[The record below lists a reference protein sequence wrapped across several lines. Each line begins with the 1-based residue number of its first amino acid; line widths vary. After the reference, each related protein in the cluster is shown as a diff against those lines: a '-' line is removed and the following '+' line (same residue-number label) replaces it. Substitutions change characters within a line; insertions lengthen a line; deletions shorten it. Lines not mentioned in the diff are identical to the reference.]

1 MKDLYNDYF
10 QSSSD
15 LLSVWFADLRNML
28 LNFLLLLLY
37 LVACWFIYKIVGR
50 FVERILKISRIEKLN
65 KMYEKM
71 EMLNKI
77 GIKIDFGK
85 IIIQLIKL
93 IVLLI
98 LVVIGADLFNF
109 HAVTRIVND
118 LIAYLPRLISAIAI
132 ILAGFYI
139 SNRIKDWLKNMD
151 TIFGNNSGFKIVS
164 NIVVMGIVLFFL
176 LMGLNQAGIDTTLV
190 TDNISIILGVIFA
203 SIALSFG
210 LGSKDIVKEILYSY
224 YLRKSVE
231 IGDKIRIDR
240 DDVTGTLVSIDNIN
254 VKIATETGTILYPIK
269 KFVTL
274 KIEILD

>member
-37 LVACWFIYKIVGR
+37 LAVCWFVYKIIAR

-77 GIKIDFGK
+77 GVKVDFGK

-98 LVVIGADLFNF
+98 FVVIGADLFNF

-118 LIAYLPRLISAIAI
+118 LIAYLPRFISAVAI

-139 SNRIKDWLKNMD
+139 SNWVKERMRNIDG
-151 TIFGNNSGFKIVS
+151 IFGNNSGFKIIS
-164 NIVVMGIVLFFL
+164 NIVVFGIVLFFL

-224 YLRKSVE
+224 YLRKSIE
-231 IGDKIRIDR
+231 IGDKVRIDR

-254 VKIATETGTILYPIK
+254 VKIATQSGTVLYPIK
-269 KFVTL
+269 KFVNL